1 MKENPIFELV
11 KPLIIAAQQG
21 KPIIFVVVDEQSETD
36 QADKSNR
43 LDKAV
48 KDQIFQTVLDSASR
62 NTSLLP
68 EELADSLIR
77 AYKQIYPADDKEKIG
92 RVGATPSN
100 FG

>member
-21 KPIIFVVVDEQSETD
+21 KPIIFGVVDEQSETD
-36 QADKSNR
+36 QADKPNR

-62 NTSLLP
+62 NTGFSP
-68 EELADSLIR
+68 EDLAGSLIE
-77 AYKQIYPADDKEKIG
+77 AYKKINQ
-92 RVGATPSN
+92 S
-100 FG
+100 

>member
-21 KPIIFVVVDEQSETD
+21 KPIIFVVVDEQSEFEQTSE
-36 QADKSNR
+36 SNC

-62 NTSLLP
+62 STGFLP
-68 EELADSLIR
+68 EDLAASLIE
-77 AYKQIYPADDKEKIG
+77 AYKKINL
-92 RVGATPSN
+92 S
-100 FG
+100 